1 MFTNHNSNTAPKKG
15 NGSNTAARAQ
25 ANNGHVDAAQ
35 VQETEAH
42 AQSGTDIRESKMLP
56 KSRVKESEYD
66 KLSEDAKR
74 KASAKGQRHRSGLKV
89 DLEDNLFIEK
99 DVKEYQNRSYDDL
112 SSEFQR
118 MYPRVLQLIP
128 LMYNRL
134 TLVDKLSHKEAM
146 AKIYNDHRHLSGF
159 SKRNIRRNLPLDNA
173 TIPRRIRPPWP
184 KNSATECEEVSQLS
198 ATVQEQDQNAQTSSN
213 SEEIT
218 TSQLTSYT
226 SNTDPSEKHNN
237 ALYSENAELKEALS
251 RQTTFVKAD
260 EVSVHEIG
268 FTIPKEK
275 YPNLEEAMQQSR
287 DSVYVVFDKS
297 GMLQCAI
304 PDIFKGK

>member
-1 MFTNHNSNTAPKKG
+1 
-15 NGSNTAARAQ
+15 
-25 ANNGHVDAAQ
+25 
-35 VQETEAH
+35 
-42 AQSGTDIRESKMLP
+42 DIQESKMLP
-56 KSRVKESEYD
+56 KSLVKESEYD
-66 KLSEDAKR
+66 NLSEDAKR

-89 DLEDNLFIEK
+89 DLEDNLIIEK
-99 DVKEYQNRSYDDL
+99 DVKEYQIRSYDDL

-173 TIPRRIRPPWP
+173 TIPRRIRPSWP
-184 KNSATECEEVSQLS
+184 KNSATECEEVSELS
-198 ATVQEQDQNAQTSSN
+198 ATVQEQDQDAQASSN

-218 TSQLTSYT
+218 TTQPTSYS

-237 ALYSENAELKEALS
+237 ALYSENTELKEAIS

-260 EVSVHEIG
+260 EVSVHEIE

-275 YPNLEEAMQQSR
+275 YPNLEVAMQQSK
-287 DSVYVVFDKS
+287 DSVYVVFDKN
-297 GMLQCAI
+297 GILERVT
-304 PDIFKGK
+304 PDIYREKIDQVST